1 MTLWPY
7 GGSESGLGGMSCL
20 VPQPNGTQ
28 GSCVDGRE
36 RRSPT
41 APNAVLLDIGMTVVH
56 PDGHKLLAHAA
67 HARPGYTADPE
78 DLARALC
85 LASSASHWPLPRV
98 GGVERV
104 ARVWS
109 ALVDLRPME
118 GLQTLQACFQDDD
131 FYSEM
136 EPDLRDTLKRLRA
149 GDRRLAAIT
158 NSTRPV
164 RDELERLGISDL
176 FDAAVDSTAV
186 GISKPKA
193 GIFAAC
199 LAELRLE
206 PGACWFVGDDNVGDI
221 LGAWAAG
228 FGRVVLLDR
237 AAAFEGLPWPV
248 RIKRLS
254 QLPNLLEGNDDLA
267 A

>member
-109 ALVDLRPME
+109 ALVNLRPME

-193 GIFAAC
+193 GI
-199 LAELRLE
+199 
-206 PGACWFVGDDNVGDI
+206 GDGHCEEVV
-221 LGAWAAG
+221 LGAPGWRDRQRQGRSRRHTVLCHAG
-228 FGRVVLLDR
+228 LRGLLYGRR
-237 AAAFEGLPWPV
+237 AVPA
-248 RIKRLS
+248 RLT
-254 QLPNLLEGNDDLA
+254 A
-267 A
+267 YRA